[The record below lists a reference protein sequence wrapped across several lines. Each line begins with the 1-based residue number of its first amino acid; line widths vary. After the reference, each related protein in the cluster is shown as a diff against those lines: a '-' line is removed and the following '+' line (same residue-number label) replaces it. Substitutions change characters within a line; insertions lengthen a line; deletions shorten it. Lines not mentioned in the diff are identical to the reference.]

1 MSVPLITILGVYS
14 MVTAACTLHPGKQYG
29 IETGRPASF
38 FVSDSKSWFDAL
50 STNAVVLYSCKNGR
64 VAESVPETSRIL
76 F

>member
-1 MSVPLITILGVYS
+1 

-64 VAESVPETSRIL
+64 VSGTLSATLPIL